1 MDNTTSGS
9 AERPLSGESF
19 GPLPPPGGGG
29 GAAADPP
36 PPLTPSSLHSSSS
49 FRRPASLD
57 SPNLTVTVV
66 VHKDDTGYGM
76 KVSGDNPV
84 YVQAVKEGGAAER
97 AGLHSG
103 DKIIKVNGIVVTQS
117 THTEVV
123 ELIKSAPQVVLT
135 VQQRVGGV
143 SSGASFRSVTMPGA
157 AAAASSSLWG
167 PTSPGS
173 QCGSPSSSSPISPPT
188 TPGPGGRGG
197 HHHHFPTHHH
207 KNSSER
213 ITGPQPVDTE
223 KLRQLEHQRVR
234 TFQLMLEKEQCYVD
248 RLRSELVRSNDP
260 KKAQELTNAERRV
273 RTLQQQLLMAL
284 SPSPATSS
292 SSSTSAHEYSHVLHG
307 HSLSLR
313 SPPSSHNAPPS
324 GSPPERHLSRA
335 LSSSEPPPLPS
346 RNRPLSTSSHSPPPG
361 AAFLGS
367 ASLHHHHGL
376 SVFQSA
382 AAAPPSSTA
391 DVVNSP
397 TPPPPPCHAPPPL
410 PPRTN
415 SPHIYSQLQF
425 TDGVDS
431 GLTQGNTENLHKL
444 HTSSTNRCQGTAPHG
459 GGHTHQRAKSSPDP
473 LSMSLADGSKNVS
486 SSGSVCDLSLS
497 TRKGKGGSG
506 VWESD
511 SPRVTPPGTPP
522 PPYGG
527 AARGA
532 GGTEHASAET
542 EDVDSGGGAHRTD
555 TDLGFG
561 TGRHEAFPHRPN
573 GGAGQAAHT
582 SIGGLPI
589 QQPIIAM
596 EDDEM
601 SDQEV
606 VEDCGPFKSLSKLW
620 EHTAHLAVFMNY
632 VASNSDPSSLLFY
645 LLTDLYKEGNAKEM
659 RKWAYEVHSTFL
671 VPGAPLRLNN
681 VDENVAREV
690 DEVLLNEADKEEIL
704 RRVFW
709 KARLKAK
716 EELNE
721 QLADF
726 QQRRT
731 AGLGTL
737 FGPSDA
743 QLDESIH
750 DKNKEARIVDGIFTK
765 LLEPCMDD
773 IESEADIRRVMLS
786 LALITVAGK
795 TFGLRSSQYSN
806 VIDRCPTFVSK
817 EKSLKSKF
825 IGKSRKSTIKGHNFV
840 LHQYYTVTHCNHC
853 GLIIWG
859 LSPQGYQCTNC
870 QMNIHRQCTRTLE
883 ENCAGPLLK
892 KERAN
897 DRISKLMEKIR
908 PEREARR
915 KPSSLNASA
924 QNGTF
929 YIDLPPLP
937 KIPPLLVERARRHGE
952 DHEDGGHLTD
962 GEPCLHGSGERPS
975 PGGGSGGRGDRRPDP
990 VKEQSEE
997 HHPHHHGPR
1006 RSPLHGGGADGAG
1019 RNHEDDADHHHHHH
1033 HRHDSSHQ
1041 MGKKATGTSI
1051 NRSESYKERVQKR
1064 QLRERRKTSD
1074 PNLSKTN
1081 DVDLENQGLSYHT
1094 NSGSSSNS
1102 SSLSLDSPS
1111 NSLEMVT
1118 GATGRGAA
1126 GSATVVAADPNCTA
1140 TGAWS
1145 TCGVFGNSAS
1155 WNDSDTEAEPDPP
1168 DWTKNVPDDVLR
1180 QLTARE
1186 KKRQDV
1192 INELFHTE
1200 RSHVR
1205 NLKVLDR
1212 VFYRPMVEQGI
1223 LSSEQIQ
1230 LLFANLEEMLDIHSQ
1245 FNSAMKA
1252 KRREAPV
1259 VERVGEILL
1268 SMLDGGCGENFE
1280 NAAARF
1286 CARQQIALES
1296 LKEWRRKD
1304 TRLNLF
1310 LTDAEAKPVCR
1321 RLQLKDI
1328 IPTGMLRLTKYP
1340 LLFESLAKYTD
1351 DDTKTEGSNV
1361 GGERSQIL
1369 RALERSKRILDSVN
1383 QAVREAEDQHR
1394 LHVIQ
1399 QRLEKSAFE
1408 KADHPMSTE
1417 FKNLDL
1423 TKYRLIYEGS
1433 LSWRAGSRSKTIDLH
1448 VVLLEEVVILLQKQD
1463 DKFVLRFHSVSS
1475 GTVGGAGGGGIT
1487 SGGRDDSKLTH
1498 SPIIK
1503 LATVLVRPVATDKRA
1518 FFLVNTSGPQI
1529 YELLAVSSSERKTW
1543 FRHISEAAEAYKAR
1557 DAKNRRPDLPSVSPA
1572 ASAPSVG
1579 PTSETPSPSVPP
1591 PANAYYDASSAAGK
1605 AKDLEENGEVAV
1617 GSGDGGAGEELAE
1630 VDGALASGEPSATAI
1645 APPDAEAMTQKAES
1659 LNNGFLMLVDP
1670 ANDKPQSSS
1679 SEGPGTQ
1686 QQLSP
1691 GAPLVASGPG
1701 SSPAPSPGTQRRAM
1715 AGGETLRLLTE
1726 ESPLIQ
1732 PSEVVVSQR
1741 AVLTAQPVLTPLEKL
1756 RRKDEVVIDALVE
1769 KHLLVADLLHVPHEE
1784 FDSIAD
1790 MASEPAPDK
1799 DINELLLAAIHHAD
1813 QLMVTINETLRVT
1826 EEEAVS
1832 ARSEVVQP
1840 SCGANPATGAATAGC
1855 SPRIGGRRTLAHRMP
1870 GVPVPPLLNIS
1881 SALNST
1887 LSLLMK
1893 HVKEREEERERLRRE
1908 LQRSRELIHAR
1919 NQNDQRM
1926 QWHDPLVT
1934 PATGE
1939 DDTKAIEHC
1948 ESGVRDLDLG
1958 QGGGIEV
1965 SGGEGA
1971 IADCAPAPQ
1980 DLPPPSSIPPPPNK
1994 ASDEGESTGGDQR
2007 KGKSSEETAE
2017 DPSGDVYVDALSS
2030 YSESEVT
2037 EPKEEKSSNLLDE
2050 MEPDSLECE
2059 DPEVTDEAL
2068 PDDG

>member
-1 MDNTTSGS
+1 MDNTTGS
-9 AERPLSGESF
+9 AERPLSSSNEPSGSEAA
-19 GPLPPPGGGG
+19 LPPPGGGG
-29 GAAADPP
+29 RSAPPDPSVH
-36 PPLTPSSLHSSSS
+36 LSAS

-57 SPNLTVTVV
+57 SPHLTVTVV
-66 VHKDDTGYGM
+66 VHKDGTGYGM

-84 YVQAVKEGGAAER
+84 YVQGVKEGGAAER

-103 DKIIKVNGIVVTQS
+103 DKIIKVNGVNVMQS

-135 VQQRVGGV
+135 VQQR
-143 SSGASFRSVTMPGA
+143 GASFRAVTMPA
-157 AAAASSSLWG
+157 AAPGQWG
-167 PTSPGS
+167 TSPGS
-173 QCGSPSSSSPISPPT
+173 GTSSPISPPA
-188 TPGPGGRGG
+188 TPGPRPSA
-197 HHHHFPTHHH
+197 HHHFPSSSSHHHH
-207 KNSSER
+207 KSSSER

-223 KLRQLEHQRVR
+223 KLRQLEYQRVR

-248 RLRSELVRSNDP
+248 RLRSELARSNDP
-260 KKAQELTNAERRV
+260 KKTQELANAERRV

-284 SPSPATSS
+284 SPNPATSS
-292 SSSTSAHEYSHVLHG
+292 SATNS
-307 HSLSLR
+307 
-313 SPPSSHNAPPS
+313 PSSH
-324 GSPPERHLSRA
+324 E
-335 LSSSEPPPLPS
+335 
-346 RNRPLSTSSHSPPPG
+346 PG
-361 AAFLGS
+361 A
-367 ASLHHHHGL
+367 
-376 SVFQSA
+376 
-382 AAAPPSSTA
+382 
-391 DVVNSP
+391 
-397 TPPPPPCHAPPPL
+397 TP
-410 PPRTN
+410 
-415 SPHIYSQLQF
+415 
-425 TDGVDS
+425 
-431 GLTQGNTENLHKL
+431 QG
-444 HTSSTNRCQGTAPHG
+444 GT
-459 GGHTHQRAKSSPDP
+459 HTHQRAKSSPDP
-473 LSMSLADGSKNVS
+473 LSMSLGDGSKSVS
-486 SSGSVCDLSLS
+486 TSGSVSDLSLS
-497 TRKGKGGSG
+497 GRKSKGGSG
-506 VWESD
+506 VWELD

-527 AARGA
+527 TRAAGSIATGEA
-532 GGTEHASAET
+532 GSTET
-542 EDVDSGGGAHRTD
+542 EDMDGSSAHCTD
-555 TDLGFG
+555 TDLSYGSQPETFV
-561 TGRHEAFPHRPN
+561 HRPN
-573 GGAGQAAHT
+573 GGSGQAVNPT
-582 SIGGLPI
+582 IGGLPI

-620 EHTAHLAVFMNY
+620 EHTAHLAVFMYY
-632 VASNSDPSSLLFY
+632 VVSNSDPSSLLFY

-659 RKWAYEVHSTFL
+659 RKWAYEVHSIFL
-671 VPGAPLRLNN
+671 VPGAPLRLTN

-709 KARLKAK
+709 KARQKAK

-737 FGPSDA
+737 FGPSDS

-750 DKNKEARIVDGIFTK
+750 DKNKEARIVESIFTK
-765 LLEPCMDD
+765 LLEPCLDD
-773 IESEADIRRVMLS
+773 IESEADIRRTMLS

-806 VIDRCPTFVSK
+806 IVDRCPTFVSK
-817 EKSLKSKF
+817 DKSLKSKF
-825 IGKSRKSTIKGHNFV
+825 MGKSRKSTIKGHNFV
-840 LHQYYTVTHCNHC
+840 LHQYYTVTYCNHC

-859 LSPQGYQCTNC
+859 ISPQGYQCTNC
-870 QMNIHRQCTRTLE
+870 QMNIHRLCTRTLE

-915 KPSSLNASA
+915 KPSSLNPSH
-924 QNGTF
+924 
-929 YIDLPPLP
+929 I
-937 KIPPLLVERARRHGE
+937 ERSRRHGE
-952 DHEDGGHLTD
+952 EHEEGGHLTD
-962 GEPCLHGSGERPS
+962 GESCLHGERPS
-975 PGGGSGGRGDRRPDP
+975 PGSGGRGDRRPDP
-990 VKEQSEE
+990 VRESDE
-997 HHPHHHGPR
+997 HHPPPHHQCPR
-1006 RSPLHGGGADGAG
+1006 RSPLHGGGAADGRSTTA
-1019 RNHEDDADHHHHHH
+1019 EDDHHHHHH
-1033 HRHDSSHQ
+1033 EHHRHDGSHQ
-1041 MGKKATGTSI
+1041 MGKKSAGASI

-1081 DVDLENQGLSYHT
+1081 DVELENQGLSYHT

-1102 SSLSLDSPS
+1102 SSLSSHVNSLDSPS

-1118 GATGRGAA
+1118 GGAARGAA
-1126 GSATVVAADPNCTA
+1126 GSATAALSSSSDPNCTVA
-1140 TGAWS
+1140 GSWS
-1145 TCGVFGNSAS
+1145 TCGVLGNSTS

-1168 DWTKNVPDDVLR
+1168 DWTRNVPDDVLR

-1212 VFYRPMVEQGI
+1212 VFFRPILEQGI
-1223 LSSEQIQ
+1223 LLPDQIH
-1230 LLFANLEEMLDIHSQ
+1230 LLFSNLDEMLDIHSQ
-1245 FNSAMKA
+1245 FNSSMKA

-1268 SMLDGGCGENFE
+1268 SMLDGVCGENFE
-1280 NAAARF
+1280 HAAAKF
-1286 CARQQIALES
+1286 CAKQQIALES

-1351 DDTKTEGSNV
+1351 DDTKSEGSSV

-1369 RALERSKRILDSVN
+1369 RALERSKKILDSVN

-1399 QRLEKSAFE
+1399 QKLEKSAFE
-1408 KADHPMSTE
+1408 KADHPMSME

-1433 LSWRAGSRSKTIDLH
+1433 LSWRAGSRSKMIDLH

-1463 DKFVLRFHSVSS
+1463 DKFVLRFHSVGS
-1475 GTVGGAGGGGIT
+1475 GAVGGAGGGG
-1487 SGGRDDSKLTH
+1487 SGSSSRDDSKLTH

-1543 FRHISEAAEAYKAR
+1543 FRHISEAAEAYKTR
-1557 DAKNRRPDLPSVSPA
+1557 DAKNRRPDLPSVSAA
-1572 ASAPSVG
+1572 ASTPSAAPA
-1579 PTSETPSPSVPP
+1579 SETPSPMAIPQPTNS
-1591 PANAYYDASSAAGK
+1591 YYDAAAAAK
-1605 AKDLEENGEVAV
+1605 AKDMDENGDTAAAGGEVAL
-1617 GSGDGGAGEELAE
+1617 GEGGAAE
-1630 VDGALASGEPSATAI
+1630 VDGGAAAVATAGSTDQSMSTTPTPSI
-1645 APPDAEAMTQKAES
+1645 GTPTPSESEVTAQKSANGMAPPPSQQ
-1659 LNNGFLMLVDP
+1659 GP
-1670 ANDKPQSSS
+1670 
-1679 SEGPGTQ
+1679 EGGP

-1691 GAPLVASGPG
+1691 GAPGPV
-1701 SSPAPSPGTQRRAM
+1701 PSPGMQRRA
-1715 AGGETLRLLTE
+1715 AGGGETLRLLTE

-1790 MASEPAPDK
+1790 MASEPSPDK
-1799 DINELLLAAIHHAD
+1799 DINELLLAAVHHAD
-1813 QLMVTINETLRVT
+1813 QLMVAINETLRVT

-1832 ARSEVVQP
+1832 ARSEVGTLP
-1840 SCGANPATGAATAGC
+1840 SASCGGAAAAALGGGNSTAVPAGC

-1881 SALNST
+1881 NALNTT

-1893 HVKEREEERERLRRE
+1893 HVKEREEERERLRKE

-1926 QWHDPLVT
+1926 QWQDPQSGARDEEAK
-1934 PATGE
+1934 ATGE
-1939 DDTKAIEHC
+1939 EDCD
-1948 ESGVRDLDLG
+1948 ESGVVRGLDLG
-1958 QGGGIEV
+1958 ADVVVAAASGEGGGP
-1965 SGGEGA
+1965 
-1971 IADCAPAPQ
+1971 D
-1980 DLPPPSSIPPPPNK
+1980 DPSSPPTNAYL
-1994 ASDEGESTGGDQR
+1994 ASDSDDVEASARTAR
-2007 KGKSSEETAE
+2007 GKSGEEVAD

-2030 YSESEVT
+2030 YSEGDV
-2037 EPKEEKSSNLLDE
+2037 KEEKPTTPANDDE
-2050 MEPDSLECE
+2050 AMERDSLEE
-2059 DPEVTDEAL
+2059 GGEMEL
-2068 PDDG
+2068 PPKEGPSPGDC